1 MGEDLSRNLLVIKA
15 SAGSGKTY
23 TLAKEYIKHLLFTT
37 LDDGKGTVVPR
48 RRSSDSQPL
57 NAHRLL
63 LAITFTNK
71 ATDEMKSRIVKEL
84 YRLSQPGVKSD
95 YLQEFM
101 DETGLDESRV
111 RNLARQALNELLF
124 DYSNFNVSTIDSFFQ
139 SILRNFARELDR
151 DFNYDIQLD
160 EKYAV
165 RAATHSFLLTL
176 GRTPVATAVDKWVK
190 EYQRHLINEKAK
202 TKQWKFFK
210 DDGGSLSEFA
220 SNINSEEFR
229 GKMEEIRSYL
239 GSVDKEGVFHSDF
252 TRIQRFNAWI
262 NQMIEACEERIAQAD
277 QELIQ
282 YLAPMAK
289 AIKGALS
296 NFYEKGEYAA
306 KSTLKD
312 ADEAKIASQFRS
324 RQEPDASVITHITGL
339 VAKHFNTERVIAFLT
354 AIGNNLGL
362 LGLLGMIDLHLERFR
377 HETNSILIGD
387 TNELIGTVLESGS
400 AFVYERVGSSIS
412 HFMIDE
418 FQDTSSKQYENFK
431 GLLQESLASG
441 NFNML
446 IGDAKQSIYRFRN
459 ADPTVFREKVDQD
472 FRNDITDGLDD
483 DSRPAPGEPTSTNYR
498 SCRHIIEF
506 NNGLFQY
513 ISQLYADQPTIAGT
527 YQDYRQAMPAN
538 IDKKKLPGYVRLYT
552 DNYHL
557 LAGKDDFI
565 RGILAEQGELPSTDE
580 GLKELDTLALLPA
593 YLMKLHQRY
602 QWGQIGILVYTNSDG
617 QKVVQRILEYNQ
629 RTRCEQIKIISGE
642 SLMLNNSPIIR
653 RIIAMLRFID
663 ACQFT
668 ASEDADNDN
677 EEVVNEG
684 VEKMR
689 ERIRR
694 KLLNEQRLYSGLNR
708 FIKEIAALPDATP
721 DVAGKILAQSMDAVD
736 MGDLIADENGA
747 DSPQDEFARTLEEL
761 LPGNGELA
769 TLTSIIET
777 IIAHFKREASALDS
791 TTEQEGD
798 ANEVDREAAFLLAFQ
813 DCAMQFC
820 AQHNGGSVRE
830 FLRFWDEKKD
840 LLAMS
845 SDENADAVNVMTV
858 HKAKGLEFDCVVMPF
873 ANWQINGNYLETKY
887 WASREDVIDTLAM
900 LSPDGTRPDDGDVP
914 PLVNIDA
921 NATNQLI
928 EQGLVDIKLR
938 DFAIKHVTDATI
950 DNLNKTYVAMTR
962 PCIEMHIFAGTDRDR
977 KYHNDLKQLLTGF
990 ASTHPIID
998 GGPMAPVELPDGTT
1012 GGWYEYGTPSSAAE
1026 IADFKKRQHDD
1037 EDEEP
1042 PLEVPIRRY
1051 TVSDIPTE
1059 LRVRS
1064 ENVSSSHIDA
1074 GLRLH
1079 SLMSRIADRNDVDAV
1094 INFGIKHGIITNDDD
1109 DPCSLANVN
1118 EHVRG
1123 PIMDPQCRV
1132 AVWFDPA
1139 NKVYSERTITTASK
1153 KAKDGIEN
1161 LRPDRIVRRPDG
1173 RLLVIDYKS
1182 GQREDKSYCN
1192 KMKRYINK
1200 LRDMGMASDIAGR
1213 IWYVGLDIIIDENGN
1228 EMTFSD

>member
-23 TLAKEYIKHLLFTT
+23 ALAKEYIKHLLFTT
-37 LDDGKGTVVPR
+37 LDDGQGKVVPR
-48 RRSSDSQPL
+48 RRDGDAQPI

-101 DETGLDESRV
+101 NETGLDETRV
-111 RNLARQALNELLF
+111 RTLARQALNELLF

-139 SILRNFARELDR
+139 GILRNFARELDR

-176 GRTPVATAVDKWVK
+176 GRAGVETAVDKWVK

-210 DDGGSLSEFA
+210 DDGGNLSEFA

-229 GKMEEIRSYL
+229 SKMDEIRSYL
-239 GSVDKEGVFHSDF
+239 GSVDEHGEFQSDF
-252 TRIQRFNAWI
+252 KRIQRFKTWI
-262 NQMIEACEERIAQAD
+262 NRMIEACEQRIAQTD
-277 QELIQ
+277 EELTQ
-282 YLAPMAK
+282 YLAPMSA

-296 NFYEKGEYAA
+296 NFYEKGTFTD
-306 KSTLKD
+306 TLKD
-312 ADEAKIASQFRS
+312 ADETKIASQFRAH
-324 RQEPDASVITHITGL
+324 QVPDDSVISHITGL
-339 VAKHFNTERVIAFLT
+339 VARHFNTERVSAFLT
-354 AIGNNLGL
+354 AIDNNLGL

-387 TNELIGTVLESGS
+387 TNELIGTVLKSGS

-459 ADPTVFREKVDQD
+459 ADPTVFREKVDLD

-506 NNGLFQY
+506 NNGLFEY
-513 ISQLYADQPTIAGT
+513 VSQLYADQPTIAGT

-538 IDKKKLPGYVRLYT
+538 IDQKKLPGFVRLYT
-552 DNYHL
+552 DKYHL
-557 LAGKDDFI
+557 LAGKDQFI
-565 RGILAEQGELPSTDE
+565 RSILAEQGELPATDE
-580 GLKELDTLALLPA
+580 ELKELDTLALLPA

-602 QWGQIGILVYTNSDG
+602 KWGHIGILVYTNSDG

-629 RTRCEQIKIISGE
+629 RTRGEQIKIISGE
-642 SLMLNNSPIIR
+642 SLLLNNSPIIR

-668 ASEDADNDN
+668 ASEDADTDDETIN
-677 EEVVNEG
+677 EDIL
-684 VEKMR
+684 KMR
-689 ERIRR
+689 EHIKR
-694 KLLNEQRLYSGLNR
+694 KLVNEQRLYAGLNR

-721 DVAGKILAQSMDAVD
+721 DVAGRILAQSMDAVD
-736 MGDLIADENGA
+736 QGA
-747 DSPQDEFARTLEEL
+747 LTANEEDCCDSPQDEFARTLEEL
-761 LPGNGELA
+761 LPGNGELT

-777 IIAHFKREASALDS
+777 IIAHFKREASNIDN
-791 TTEQEGD
+791 TIKQED
-798 ANEVDREAAFLLAFQ
+798 NANEVDREAAFLLAFQ
-813 DCAMQFC
+813 DCVMQFC
-820 AQHNGGSVRE
+820 SQHNGGSVRE

-840 LLAMS
+840 MLAMS
-845 SDENADAVNVMTV
+845 SDENADSVNVMTV

-887 WASREDVIDTLAM
+887 WASREDIIDTLGQ
-900 LSPDGTRPDDGDVP
+900 LSPDGMMPDTDDVP

-921 NATNQLI
+921 SATTQLI
-928 EQGLVDIKLR
+928 EQGLVDDKLR
-938 DFAIKHVTDATI
+938 DFVNKHVTDATI

-962 PCIEMHIFAGTDRDR
+962 PCIEMHLFAGTDNDR
-977 KYHNDLKQLLTGF
+977 RYHNDLKPLLTGF
-990 ASTHPIID
+990 ANSHPIID
-998 GGPMAPVELPDGTT
+998 GTPMTPVELPDGTT
-1012 GGWYEYGTPSSAAE
+1012 GSWFEYGTPSSAAD
-1026 IADFKKRQHDD
+1026 IADFKKRQHD
-1037 EDEEP
+1037 EEEEEP
-1042 PLEVPIRRY
+1042 PLEMPIKRY

-1079 SLMSRIADRNDVDAV
+1079 SLMSRIVDRNDVESV
-1094 INFGIKHGIITNDDD
+1094 IAYGIKHSIISNDED
-1109 DPCSLANVN
+1109 DPCGLANIKA
-1118 EHVRG
+1118 HVCA
-1123 PIMDPQCRV
+1123 PIMDGQCRV
-1132 AVWFDPA
+1132 ATWFDPA
-1139 NKVYSERTITTASK
+1139 NKVYSERTITTASQ
-1153 KAKDGIEN
+1153 KAEDGIEN
-1161 LRPDRIVRRPDG
+1161 LRPDRIVLRPDG

-1182 GQREDKSYCN
+1182 GQREDKRYCR
-1192 KMKRYINK
+1192 KMKRYIDK
-1200 LRDMGMASDIAGR
+1200 LRDMGMGANIAGR
-1213 IWYVGLDIIIDENGN
+1213 IWYVGLNVIIDENGN
-1228 EMTFSD
+1228 EVEFKV